1 MAEKMVSAVV
11 VRGSYTTR
19 DKDGNPVVKHVGD
32 AAFDVPENHM
42 TTFHTVLGDPAIV
55 KAQAAQEAKAIA
67 AKAAAEELFN
77 RPAGAQKTAATSP
90 AAVDEGDD
98 TDSKS
103 RRR

>member
-19 DKDGNPVVKHVGD
+19 DKDGNPITKHVGD

-42 TTFHTVLGDPAIV
+42 TAFHTVLGDPGIV
-55 KAQAAQEAKAIA
+55 RAQKVQEEKAIA
-67 AKAAAEELFN
+67 AKAAAEELLN
-77 RPAGAQKTAATSP
+77 RPAGATKPGATTTP
-90 AAVDEGDD
+90 TDDDD
-98 TDSKS
+98 TDPKA